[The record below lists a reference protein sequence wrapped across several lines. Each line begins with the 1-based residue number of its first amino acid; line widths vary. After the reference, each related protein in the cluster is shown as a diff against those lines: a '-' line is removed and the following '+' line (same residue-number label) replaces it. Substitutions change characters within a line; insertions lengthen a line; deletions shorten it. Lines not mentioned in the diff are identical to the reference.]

1 MINTSKIASK
11 IISDSVR
18 EQYDFTSSISG
29 AFLNDNKLEPI
40 EFFLNLLN
48 IKKTEDFLVKESVS
62 NKIKESGAFYGTI
75 ITLIVSTITSVM
87 LKIYGLG

>member
-29 AFLNDNKLEPI
+29 AFLKDNKLEPI